1 MWFIQELAGGT
12 EKPLYSNANTL
23 VNGPA
28 VSYKLHIFITD
39 SAPMF
44 PGVVEILTK

>member
-1 MWFIQELAGGT
+1 MVIQELAGGRG
-12 EKPLYSNANTL
+12 KPLYSNVNTL

-39 SAPMF
+39 SATMF
-44 PGVVEILTK
+44 LGVVEILTK